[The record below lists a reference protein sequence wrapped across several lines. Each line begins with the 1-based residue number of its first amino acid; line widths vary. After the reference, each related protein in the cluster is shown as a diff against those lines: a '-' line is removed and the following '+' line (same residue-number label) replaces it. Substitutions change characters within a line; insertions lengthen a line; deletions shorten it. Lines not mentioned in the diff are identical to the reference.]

1 VRAVRGVIIA
11 LAVASMTTGIGLA
24 ILGGRTLRWAPPPQ
38 PPRSAALGAGQL
50 GLGPRASPRPA
61 RPGRRYLPRPMARSR
76 PLALSIPAIGV
87 RARIISLG
95 LAADGAPRVPPLA
108 TPFVT
113 SWYDPGPAPGQ
124 RGTAIVFGHVDSAAV
139 GPAVFY
145 NLGRLRRGDLIE
157 VLLADRH
164 TALFRVYAAEL
175 YQKASFPRAIYSYT
189 QWPTLRLITCGGA
202 FDRHTRSY
210 LGNTVVFA
218 EYVGQG

>member
-1 VRAVRGVIIA
+1 MRKVIIA
-11 LAVASMTTGIGLA
+11 LAVASMATGIGLA
-24 ILGGRTLRWAPPPQ
+24 VLGNRTLRWAPPPR
-38 PPRSAALGAGQL
+38 PPGSAALGARQPGA
-50 GLGPRASPRPA
+50 GPRPSAPPA
-61 RPGRRYLPRPMARSR
+61 RPYRPQPMARSR
-76 PLALSIPAIGV
+76 PLALAIPAIGV

-95 LAADGAPRVPPLA
+95 LAADGSARLPPLA

-113 SWYDPGPAPGQ
+113 SWYAPGPAPGQ

-157 VLLADRH
+157 VTLADRR

-175 YQKASFPRAIYSYT
+175 YQKARLPAAIYSYT
-189 QWPTLRLITCGGA
+189 QWPTLRLITCGGT
-202 FDRHTRSY
+202 FDHRTRHY